1 MEGVTTPKTVQFI
14 GQIQGMELLVLMD
27 SGSSHSFLSAQVAA
41 HVHGLTPLQRPLTVQ
56 VANGAQLQCTHELT
70 NAVWSLSGC
79 DFTSSLR
86 VLPLQ
91 KYDLLVGMDLLEN
104 FSPTMVNWADK
115 WLMIP
120 YNGSTVKLFG
130 LQSAKGQSAVIELC
144 NLSALPDNDQ
154 SVFSTLPAELQ
165 ALVSRFHS
173 VFALPAGL
181 PPVRD
186 CDHLMSLLP
195 GAQPFNRRPYRYAPA
210 LKTEI
215 ERQVQE
221 MLSSGIIQRAT
232 VSFRLQSYW

>member
-1 MEGVTTPKTVQFI
+1 
-14 GQIQGMELLVLMD
+14 MD

-56 VANGAQLQCTHELT
+56 VANVAQLQCTHELT

-91 KYDLLVGMDLLEN
+91 KYDLIVGMDWLEK
-104 FSPTMVNWADK
+104 FSPMMVNWADK

-144 NLSALPDNDQ
+144 NLSAFTPLARSSAMRIHSSSAYASTRATRLLFLHSDAARLATSAKSFSLNRMVRCF
-154 SVFSTLPAELQ
+154 SLRRNEENNGFVLANFLFNAFSTI
-165 ALVSRFHS
+165 VI
-173 VFALPAGL
+173 
-181 PPVRD
+181 
-186 CDHLMSLLP
+186 
-195 GAQPFNRRPYRYAPA
+195 Y
-210 LKTEI
+210 
-215 ERQVQE
+215 
-221 MLSSGIIQRAT
+221 
-232 VSFRLQSYW
+232 